1 MPVTASAVDKAGPR
15 TWVAR
20 LDDRGVVAV
29 TGPDAEH
36 FLQGIITQDMQALA
50 HKPAVFA
57 GLLSPQGKI
66 LFDFFIARAA
76 DGFLLE
82 TAAATAAD
90 LVKRLAMYRLRA
102 KVQIA
107 DRSGAMHVLVVWGA
121 APASLGPT
129 HGTVAFTD
137 PRVAELG
144 LRILAPAAHAA
155 DIASATSG
163 IDAAAADW
171 HAHRVRLGVPEG
183 GRDFAFA
190 DAFPHEA
197 DMDQLAGVSFDK
209 GCYVGQEVVSRMQHR
224 GTARKRIVAV
234 TGSAPL
240 VSGAAVTAGAAAIG
254 AIGSVAGADGVAL
267 LRLDRA
273 AEAKAKG
280 IPLLAGAVAITLR
293 APPWAHFDL
302 EPPPP
307 AREAP

>member
-1 MPVTASAVDKAGPR
+1 MPVTASAEDKAGPR
-15 TWVAR
+15 TWVAQ
-20 LDDRGVVAV
+20 LDDRGVVAI

-36 FLQGIITQDMQALA
+36 FLQGIVTQDMQALA
-50 HKPAVFA
+50 HTPAVYA

-82 TAAATAAD
+82 TAAAMAAD
-90 LVKRLAMYRLRA
+90 LVTRLAMYRLRA

-107 DRSGAMHVLVVWGA
+107 DRSGDMRVLVVWGV

-144 LRILAPAAHAA
+144 LRILAPAAHAI
-155 DIASATSG
+155 DIAAATRG
-163 IDAAAADW
+163 IDAAADEW

-224 GTARKRIVAV
+224 GTARKRIVAAA
-234 TGSAPL
+234 GDAPL
-240 VSGAAVTAGAAAIG
+240 TSGAAVTVGDAVIG
-254 AIGSVAGADGVAL
+254 TLGSVAGREAL
-267 LRLDRA
+267 ALVRLDRA

-280 IPLLAGAVAITLR
+280 LALLAGGVAIALR
-293 APPWAHFDL
+293 KPAWARFEL
-302 EPPPP
+302 EPAPV
-307 AREAP
+307 ARDVT